1 MSRAKGVIARE
12 FDSREAWMV
21 WRLGRATGSTI
32 GKMIAKRGDGIKEGI
47 WRAAAESIIG
57 SAAIAEA
64 DLTAQQTM
72 DRGHELEP
80 FAIERFEQETGKKV
94 SHKLVGWEHPD
105 DSRIAVSPDGVIG
118 KTEAVEV
125 KCLLSPK
132 HVEALYTRQIPKN
145 TAGYEEQRLWYYIA
159 NPQLKKVHHLFYHPD
174 FPKPLDFFILTSTR
188 KELKD
193 QIDALAASGRDAV
206 AKIREIVNAVS
217 LYTPE
222 EIAKAQALREELLDE
237 HRATVAELARGI
249 NADPDDLLGPAMPV
263 NIKRPKRGKAA

>member
-1 MSRAKGVIARE
+1 MKRPKGVIERE
-12 FDSREAWMV
+12 FDSREAWLV

-32 GKMIAKRGDGIKEGI
+32 SKMIAKRGDGIKEGI

-57 SAAIAEA
+57 SAAIAEGE
-64 DLTAQQTM
+64 LTSQQAM

-80 FAIERFEQETGKKV
+80 FAIERFEAENGKKV
-94 SHKLVGWEHPD
+94 SHKLIGWENPD
-105 DSRIAVSPDGVIG
+105 DNRMAVSPDGVIG

-132 HVEALYTRQIPKN
+132 HVEALFTRQIPKN
-145 TAGYEEQRLWYYIA
+145 TAGYEEQRLWYYVA
-159 NPQLKKVHHLFYHPD
+159 NPQLKKVHHLFYNPD
-174 FPKPLDFFILTSTR
+174 FPKPLDFFVLTSTR

-193 QIDALAASGRDAV
+193 EIAAFAEAGKGAV

-222 EIAKAQALREELLDE
+222 EIAQAKRVREELLDE
-237 HRATVAELARGI
+237 HLDAALATASNDE
-249 NADPDDLLGPAMPV
+249 PLGPPMPV
-263 NIKRPKRGKAA
+263 RITNPKRDKAA